1 MKRLSTLVAAFILA
15 CSAFLGVAFM
25 IAVLSA
31 PKSKTGA
38 EGPYPT
44 QEVETTPVTE
54 APKIER
60 KGIDK
65 AAYDSIP
72 VGSTR
77 AFAIATLGEPDSK
90 SESAIPGFGTTE
102 LWTWNNFSWGKTRA
116 ITLIFQNGFISDKNW
131 TEL

>member
-1 MKRLSTLVAAFILA
+1 M
-15 CSAFLGVAFM
+15 GVALM

-38 EGPYPT
+38 EGPTPT
-44 QEVETTPVTE
+44 QEVETAPVTG

-60 KGIDK
+60 QGIDK

-72 VGSTR
+72 VGSTK

-90 SESAIPGFGTTE
+90 SESEIPGFGTTE
-102 LWTWNNFSWGKTRA
+102 LWTWNKFSLVKVRA